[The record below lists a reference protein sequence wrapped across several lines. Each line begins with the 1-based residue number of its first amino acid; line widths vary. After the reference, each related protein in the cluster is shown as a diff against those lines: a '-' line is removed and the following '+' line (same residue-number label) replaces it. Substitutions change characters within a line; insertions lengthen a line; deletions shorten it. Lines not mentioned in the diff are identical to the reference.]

1 MPKTP
6 HVFISA
12 LFCLVWPLA
21 AATGAD
27 QATYDK
33 EQVKQDY
40 RAFLQQL
47 KALNAQYKDIT
58 GEIGKVMKE
67 EGTPSW
73 DMGDGSNLLGQGH
86 PKEDAILVPEPGV
99 TIKEAENE
107 MTVTVDM
114 PGIRRDTLKIA
125 VQDGKNLT
133 VSANRKTETET
144 KKVEKSFDLPS
155 AVDAKG
161 AKAVYEDGVLTMKLA
176 KISSKEVLIQ
186 VK

>member
-1 MPKTP
+1 MPKTLK
-6 HVFISA
+6 VFISA
-12 LFCLVWPLA
+12 LMYVALPLA
-21 AATGAD
+21 AASGAD
-27 QATYDK
+27 QSTYDK
-33 EQVKQDY
+33 EQMKQDY

-67 EGTPSW
+67 EGAPSW
-73 DMGDGSNLLGQGH
+73 DMGDGSNLLGQVN
-86 PKEDAILVPEPGV
+86 PKEDTLLIPEPGT
-99 TIKEAENE
+99 TIKDGEKE

-125 VQDGKNLT
+125 VQDGKKLT
-133 VSANRKTETET
+133 ISANRKTETEN
-144 KKVEKSFDLPS
+144 KKVEKSIDLPS

-161 AKAVYEDGVLTMKLA
+161 AKAIYEDGVLNMKLA